1 MTQPQSF
8 ENAPINWIP
17 AFVLIS
23 TPLAALL
30 IVPYYLWTHS
40 VSWQVWAIF
49 AFFMAWNG
57 LSITVGYHRLWYLS
71 TCRATAFG
79 VKPSFYFL
87 YQLALPYVW
96 YPSLYRYQHRA

>member
-40 VSWQVWAIF
+40 VSWQVWVVF
-49 AFFMAWNG
+49 EHPPDM
-57 LSITVGYHRLWYLS
+57 
-71 TCRATAFG
+71 
-79 VKPSFYFL
+79 
-87 YQLALPYVW
+87 
-96 YPSLYRYQHRA
+96 